1 VVDPVAVREHVR
13 AEHRETVAAVL
24 AAADEA
30 ATTLEEP
37 AGRAPL
43 VAAMDDRLGDGVS
56 ADLVALLRAA
66 VDAADRE
73 LQAEPVPAPPYL
85 VVTARG
91 PLVRATLAD
100 ARLVVLVRAFE
111 REGGGYVRADV
122 APEDAV
128 EVSFRRRP

>member
-1 VVDPVAVREHVR
+1 MPSVADVTEHVL
-13 AEHRETVAAVL
+13 AGHRETVAAVL

-43 VAAMDDRLGDGVS
+43 VAAMDDRLDDGVR
-56 ADLVALLRAA
+56 ADLVALLRDA

-91 PLVRATLAD
+91 PLVRATLPD
-100 ARLVVLVRAFE
+100 SRLVVLVGAFE
-111 REGGGYVRADV
+111 RADGGYVRADV

-128 EVSFRRRP
+128 DVRFRRRP